1 MKCSVVAFILCLA
14 TFCRGGVIKC
24 TPGSKDETC
33 VTDNFGKESLVRQKR
48 QDSIVEECSPRTEW
62 KSKCHRCICSD
73 SGQALCFKI
82 EGCRSDSGEPIRCKP
97 ESKFSR
103 DCNSC
108 LCTNNG
114 NVICTLKACLPSL
127 VKEQARNDVS
137 DDTRF
142 RRSVAPSKPVVC
154 AANRMFIKD
163 CNTCWCNED
172 GTSFFCTRKVCVEE
186 LPEEVSEPVKI
197 HEINS
202 TCRPDEVFE
211 LDCNTCRCNPDG
223 LSYSCTRRACPIG
236 GEELPLRRKTR
247 STSQGTPKNC
257 QPGQEFRMDCNKCLC
272 DNEGQNFSCTR
283 IDCAALNSNGNG
295 GTRVRREVSTREESG
310 CTPGSVFTQDCNTC
324 RCTEDG
330 GHATCTLKQCVK
342 HDTGYELNQP
352 ESDPN
357 FRCNPGEQFKRDC
370 NDCTCSANGRG
381 VFCTLRICDFE
392 I

>member
-137 DDTRF
+137 DDTREL
-142 RRSVAPSKPVVC
+142 RSSKTKRSKVC
-154 AANRMFIKD
+154 TPKATYKIE
-163 CNTCWCNED
+163 CNTCLCSDD
-172 GTSFFCTRKVCVEE
+172 GESFVCTMMGCSEEASNMADVELLADGEERISKERIDKPGQNVCK
-186 LPEEVSEPVKI
+186 PRRTFYI
-197 HEINS
+197 G
-202 TCRPDEVFE
+202 
-211 LDCNTCRCNPDG
+211 CNTCLCNIYG
-223 LSYSCTRRACPIG
+223 SNYSCTNKPCPLPKDVEIFH
-236 GEELPLRRKTR
+236 ELKEKKSIVP
-247 STSQGTPKNC
+247 
-257 QPGQEFRMDCNKCLC
+257 
-272 DNEGQNFSCTR
+272 
-283 IDCAALNSNGNG
+283 
-295 GTRVRREVSTREESG
+295 
-310 CTPGSVFTQDCNTC
+310 
-324 RCTEDG
+324 
-330 GHATCTLKQCVK
+330 
-342 HDTGYELNQP
+342 
-352 ESDPN
+352 
-357 FRCNPGEQFKRDC
+357 
-370 NDCTCSANGRG
+370 
-381 VFCTLRICDFE
+381 
-392 I
+392 